1 MCQLS
6 CHLINFLFNTNSIIS
21 GSFFL
26 LGLRGDPPSDLPPRA
41 SLMKNAVRHSS
52 LQSPYSPTSL
62 ISHDFGRNQT
72 RMQEM
77 LRTSSGAY
85 SIGPFT
91 FKLKILNLTLH
102 FCRIFSLFSGCS
114 TNLKTGKLEKWKDK
128 HQNRTLETLLLFNYR
143 SKVIAVLP
151 VAIIVSPGARTAPGG
166 RMKQLL
172 GAVVWN

>member
-1 MCQLS
+1 MPTMCQLS

-52 LQSPYSPTSL
+52 LQLPYSPTSL

-114 TNLKTGKLEKWKDK
+114 TNLKTGKLEK
-128 HQNRTLETLLLFNYR
+128 
-143 SKVIAVLP
+143 
-151 VAIIVSPGARTAPGG
+151 
-166 RMKQLL
+166 
-172 GAVVWN
+172 